1 MNKTYRIIAFLC
13 CFLITFQSTA
23 FAAAQLPTLGDSTSG
38 FISLDQEYQLGR
50 GWLRALRSQTPILED
65 PLLND
70 YLEFT
75 IYRLAENSQLTD
87 RRIETIIV
95 DNKSLNAFAVP
106 GGVIGV
112 NTGLFLYSQSEGE
125 FSSVLSHELAH
136 ISQRHFA
143 RRVQDAQKRQPLTL
157 AGLLATVLLAVTTG
171 GTAAIAAGSTAY
183 AANAQA
189 SLAFSRD
196 MEQEA
201 DRIGM
206 ETLYNSGYN
215 PNEMTDMF
223 RNMNDAKRYFGTNP
237 PEYLLTHPLT
247 ESRVS
252 DSANRA
258 SQYPA
263 VKNGRTNFEYQLM
276 KRRVEVHTLKSADA
290 CTNKYE
296 SAVQESKGTSKHTAQ
311 YALAICYTEDK
322 QFEKALATLKPLQEL
337 WPLSITINVLEAE
350 ILSKKRDLD
359 EAESIL
365 KKMLKDNP
373 ENYVITMYLANT
385 LGKNGKARE
394 SAFLLQDMSF
404 KRPDDAHV
412 WNRLAEAQRINNNQI
427 GYYKAAAEYYQLN
440 GDFTNSQRQLMRA
453 LKLAE
458 FDFHEKSI
466 IEERIKYI
474 ESLKTEFNQ

>member
-1 MNKTYRIIAFLC
+1 MNKAYRLIAIFC

-23 FAAAQLPTLGDSTSG
+23 FASAQLPSLGDSTSG
-38 FISLDQEYQLGR
+38 FISLDQEHTLGR

-112 NTGLFLYSQSEGE
+112 NTGLFLYSHSEGE

-252 DSANRA
+252 DAANRA
-258 SQYPA
+258 NKYPA
-263 VKNGRTNFEYQLM
+263 MKNGRTNFEYQLM
-276 KRRVEVHTLKSADA
+276 KRRVEVHTMTSAKA
-290 CTNKYE
+290 CVQKYE
-296 SAVQESKGTSKHTAQ
+296 AQVQDNQSIDKFSAQ
-311 YALAICYTEDK
+311 YALAICHTENK
-322 QFEKALATLKPLQEL
+322 EYETALETLAPLQKL
-337 WPLSITINVLEAE
+337 WPLSITINVLHAE
-350 ILSKKRDLD
+350 ILSKQQKLD
-359 EAESIL
+359 ESEALL
-365 KKMLKDNP
+365 KELLKDNP

-404 KRPDDAHV
+404 HRPTDPHV

-458 FDFHEKSI
+458 FDFHEKAI